1 MAASSE
7 YDIDFEELEKLPV
20 LQILLRAV
28 QF

>member
-7 YDIDFEELEKLPV
+7 YDIDFEGLEKLPV